1 MKNNLLIK
9 LLIAAT
15 VIAVAAVV
23 FLAIDNSGSAKVV
36 SQPYV
41 GMGDLHRFEAQNF
54 VPGTYVQE
62 NTKPYYGMGDLR
74 RLENLQATQFPE

>member
-9 LLIAAT
+9 LLITAI
-15 VIAVAAVV
+15 VIAVAVVV
-23 FLAIDNSGSAKVV
+23 FLAINNSGSAEVV

-41 GMGDLHRFEAQNF
+41 GMGDLHRFEAQNYI
-54 VPGTYVQE
+54 PGSTP
-62 NTKPYYGMGDLR
+62 TPKSYYGMGDLR